1 MPHTSPGRLGRV
13 RDAVVRQAHG
23 SLPGLWTA
31 LAFATLSFTPS
42 LLPRPSLF
50 QGLVAAV
57 TGAIG
62 YALGVLGAWVWREFA
77 GREPREPSRRRWR
90 VLAGVATALLLL
102 AMLVGR
108 HWQQQL
114 RGLNDL
120 DGEPWPALALV
131 PVVGALTFALLIC
144 AARGLRYLSRRWS
157 AWLGERMGAR
167 AARALGIVSLTL
179 ALLLGVTGVLGD
191 ALLAAFDEAAAV
203 ADARTPEGAE
213 QPTTALRSGG
223 PDSLVDWET
232 LGYRGKEFLSGGPG
246 AEEISAWS
254 GGPALDPVRAYASI
268 DTEPDLF
275 DRAQLV
281 VDDLERAGGFER
293 SYLLVVTTTGTG
305 WVEPSASDSFEY
317 LTGGDSAIASMQ
329 YSYQPSWLSYL
340 VDPEVAG
347 AASRALFDAVYARWA
362 QLPVEARPKLY
373 VFGESLGSFGTE
385 TAFSGVGDLA
395 NRVDGALLVGPPS
408 FNTLYPQ
415 LTDDRE
421 PGSPQI
427 EPVFDGGEVVRFSRR
442 PATSIPPEDA
452 AWPGSRVLYLLNP
465 SDPITWWSPDLL
477 FSRPDWLEEER
488 GEELLDA
495 MHWLPV
501 VTFWQTSVDLAM
513 AFSMPPGRGHNFT
526 GEHVDGWA
534 AVLDVPAWDQERS
547 RSLRAIIIANAE

>member
-1 MPHTSPGRLGRV
+1 MSPPSRPRSGVV

-31 LAFATLSFTPS
+31 LVLATLSFTPS
-42 LLPRPSLF
+42 LLPRPSAF

-57 TGAIG
+57 TGALG
-62 YALGVLGAWVWREFA
+62 YGLGVLGAWVWREFA
-77 GREPREPSRRRWR
+77 DRDPREPSPRQWR
-90 VLAGVATALLLL
+90 VLAGVAAVLLLV
-102 AMLVGR
+102 ATLVGR

-120 DGEPWPALALV
+120 GGEPWPSLVLV
-131 PVVGALTFALLIC
+131 PVVGTVAFVLLVGG
-144 AARGLRYLSRRWS
+144 ARGLRSLGRRWS
-157 AWLGERMGAR
+157 SWLGRRMGDR
-167 AARALGIVSLTL
+167 AARALGLVSLSL
-179 ALLLGVTGVLGD
+179 AVLLAVTGLLGD
-191 ALLAAFDEAAAV
+191 ALLKAFDQAAAV

-213 QPTTALRSGG
+213 QPTSTLRSGS
-223 PDSLVDWET
+223 PDSLVDWDT
-232 LGYRGKEFLSGGPG
+232 LGYRGKGFVSSGPS
-246 AEEISAWS
+246 AAQITAWS
-254 GGPALDPVRAYASI
+254 GEPALEPVRAYASI
-268 DTEPDLF
+268 DTEPDLA

-281 VDDLERAGGFER
+281 VDDLERAGGFQR
-293 SYLLVVTTTGTG
+293 SSLLVVTTTGTG

-340 VDPEVAG
+340 VDPDVAG

-362 QLPVEARPKLY
+362 QLPSDSRPRLY

-415 LTDDRE
+415 LTDHRDA
-421 PGSPQI
+421 GSPQI
-427 EPVFDGGEVVRFSRR
+427 EPVFRDGEVVRFSRR
-442 PATSIPPEDA
+442 PATSVPPVGTP
-452 AWPGSRVLYLLNP
+452 WPGSRVLYLLNP

-477 FSRPDWLEEER
+477 LTRPDWLEEER
-488 GEELLDA
+488 GAEVLDA
-495 MHWLPV
+495 MHWLPL

-534 AVLDVPAWDQERS
+534 AVLDVQGWDRERS
-547 RSLRAIIIANAE
+547 DSLRAIIIANAG